1 MRRLEILAS
10 LSLVLILYANK
21 HGVTIGKHS
30 VAFMFH
36 LTKATKFRSLI
47 LLIISQRLK
56 STECLTFSF

>member
-30 VAFMFH
+30 IASMFH
-36 LTKATKFRSLI
+36 LTKTTKFRPLI
-47 LLIISQRLK
+47 LLIIS
-56 STECLTFSF
+56 